1 MYLSSTTEKLQAILD
16 TAPATDEAT
25 IIVSYQDISITGVV
39 KGKFSVQINTN
50 GNTTVDIVS
59 PPAANTVREIMSI
72 NILNEDTSPIDIRV
86 YKTVGIAPYMFYKA
100 TMQPKEVACYTFE
113 NGWSTSYSSGTGG
126 GGGGGVTNVIGISPI
141 ASSGGTS
148 PVLTIQDAVAD
159 GATKGAATFAASDF
173 NSTSGLVSIDYTNGQ
188 AASAS
193 TKGFLTSANWSTF
206 NGKQDPITLTTT
218 GSSGAATLVGST
230 LNIPQY
236 SGGGGTDSINWTHT
250 EALSGIGSTVKA
262 EPVYGTLAS
271 TVGTAINPISQRLYL
286 LAVWLP
292 KATVLTG
299 VKWVQNTVGTYVAS
313 NYNGVGLYTLSSGTF
328 TRVAFSTNDGGT
340 WALAGGNTLKQ
351 KAFSSTYSASA
362 GLYYAAMLYSSSSV
376 TTNPA
381 ILSIPNASYNQYT
394 LDNTNGVYLSMF
406 SNSQASMPATVTI
419 PGSFLQSSI
428 PYLALY

>member
-50 GNTTVDIVS
+50 GNTTVDILS
-59 PPAANTVREIMSI
+59 SPAANTVREIMSI

-86 YKTVGIAPYMFYKA
+86 YKTVGIVPYMFYKA

-113 NGWSTSYSSGTGG
+113 NGWSTSYSSGTGS
-126 GGGGGVTNVIGISPI
+126 GVTNVIGISPI

-159 GATKGAATFAASDF
+159 GATKGAATFTASDF

-193 TKGFLTSANWSTF
+193 TKGFLTSADWSTF
-206 NGKQDPITLTTT
+206 NAKQNALTLTTT

-236 SGGGGTDSINWTHT
+236 SGGSGADSVNWTHT
-250 EALSGIGSTVKA
+250 QALPSIGSAIKA
-262 EPVYGTLAS
+262 EPVYATLAS
-271 TVGTAINPISQRLYL
+271 FSTASAIVPTNGRLSL

-292 KATVLTG
+292 KDTVLTG
-299 VKWVQNTVGTYVAS
+299 VKWIQTVVGVYVAS

-328 TRVAFSTNDGGT
+328 TRVASSANDGGT
-340 WALAGGNTLKQ
+340 WSAAGANMLKQ
-351 KAFSSTYSASA
+351 KSFSSTYNATA
-362 GLYYAAMLYSSSSV
+362 GLYYVAMLYSASSV
-376 TTNPA
+376 TTGPS
-381 ILSIPNASYNQYT
+381 IISIPNTPYNQYT
-394 LDNTNGVYLSMF
+394 LDNSNGVYLSMF
-406 SNSQASMPATVTI
+406 SNSQTTMPATLTI